1 MLFVYFFADAPHLVK
16 TVRNCLYHSGSG
28 RGARYMS
35 NNGFFLF
42 WSNIACLYYKDL
54 ESSLKL
60 VNKLTSNHINLTSY
74 SVMRVI
80 IAAQVLSETVGN
92 ILNYFDPEEA
102 K

>member
-1 MLFVYFFADAPHLVK
+1 M
-16 TVRNCLYHSGSG
+16 C
-28 RGARYMS
+28 
-35 NNGFFLF
+35 NNAFFLL
-42 WSNIACLYYKDL
+42 WSHIARLYYEDL
-54 ESSLKL
+54 ESGLKL

-80 IAAQVLSETVGN
+80 LAAQVLSETVGN